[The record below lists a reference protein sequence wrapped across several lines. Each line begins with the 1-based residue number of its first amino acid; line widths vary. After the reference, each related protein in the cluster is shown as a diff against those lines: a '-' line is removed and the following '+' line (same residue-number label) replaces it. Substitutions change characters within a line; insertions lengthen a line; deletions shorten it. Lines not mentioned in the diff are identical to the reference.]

1 MKGLHM
7 DKNLK
12 IYVSFKNNSEEYVV
26 YKFIKNKGDM
36 SNYIKDLVK
45 ADIKKY

>member
-1 MKGLHM
+1 M

-12 IYVSFKNNSEEYVV
+12 IYLSFKNNADEYIV
-26 YKFIKNKGDM
+26 YQFIKNKGDM

-45 ADIKKY
+45 ADIKKLK